1 MTNAKNKTA
10 LYEDVMNGLN
20 IESREDGYLV
30 AKYGEVTFVADS
42 EQELSV
48 IVRRYAFDKAEGLE
62 TKKIYDAYGLLTKN

>member
-1 MTNAKNKTA
+1 MMKTNKNA

-48 IVRRYAFDKAEGLE
+48 IVRRFSFDLAEGKE

>member
-1 MTNAKNKTA
+1 MTNTKNNKTA

-48 IVRRYAFDKAEGLE
+48 IVRRYAFDKAEGKE
-62 TKKIYDAYGLLTKN
+62 TKKVYDAYGLLAN

>member
-30 AKYGEVTFVADS
+30 AKYEDVIFVADS
-42 EQELSV
+42 KEELSV
-48 IVRRYAFDKAEGLE
+48 IVRRFSFDLAEGKE
-62 TKKIYDAYGLLTKN
+62 TKKVYDAYKLLG